1 MTTEKKKN
9 SMKIMFEK
17 YGISLA
23 THAATGGGLDCE
35 NFMHLGP
42 FEN

>member
-1 MTTEKKKN
+1 MTAEKNN
-9 SMKIMFEK
+9 SVEIMFEK

-23 THAATGGGLDCE
+23 TRAAMDGGLDCE
-35 NFMHLGP
+35 NFVHLEP